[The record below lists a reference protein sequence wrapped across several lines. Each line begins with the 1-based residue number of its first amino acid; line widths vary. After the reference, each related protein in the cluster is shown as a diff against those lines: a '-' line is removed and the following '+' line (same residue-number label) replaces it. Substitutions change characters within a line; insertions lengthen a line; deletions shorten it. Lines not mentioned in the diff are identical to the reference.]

1 MNIRKSL
8 GMAATTVK
16 ANLFNRISTNP
27 NRKDSSSTNYLD
39 LIYERDYKTIRRYR
53 DYREM
58 MQDPQVKIGIQILQM
73 FLLSREMHITATGE
87 NDIDK
92 QATDAL
98 ESFIKQDMD
107 TPLRN
112 VRKNIYTAIPY
123 GFSAQELVY
132 KLRDDGKI
140 GLKGMYPIHRRT
152 LDHADAF
159 DFDDDGELVALN
171 QSDVDVIGVNTPIP
185 IEKTLLYSFDC
196 EFDDPRGN
204 SALDEVYDNYYI
216 KKKILKWLAIF
227 LQKHEGPTVVGKI
240 DNDNKKMKMQEQLE
254 QLAEGRTNITIGKE
268 DDVSV
273 LESSHRGEAFFNAIT
288 YHDNV
293 IFRRL
298 FIGTLIMG
306 QDDAS
311 GAYSQSQTQV
321 EVMRMLLDGV
331 HEEIAGAMQKVLDQL
346 TDWNF
351 SQASKPKISFEK
363 FEDKDVIALL
373 AALQPYF
380 KDMIIEKGKWLDEI
394 IATAIKEYANIDVDL
409 DEDSTEEGGEYYN
422 PESIPGDENAPLNN
436 TQIVNDLVSTL
447 PVK

>member
-16 ANLFNRISTNP
+16 ANFFNRISTNP
-27 NRKDSSSTNYLD
+27 NRKDNSSTNYLD
-39 LIYERDYKTIRRYR
+39 LIYERDYKTVRRYR

-73 FLLSREMHITATGE
+73 FLLSREMHITPTG
-87 NDIDK
+87 DMDVDK
-92 QATDAL
+92 QAADAL
-98 ESFIKQDMD
+98 ESFLKQDMD

-112 VRKNIYTAIPY
+112 VRKNIYTALPY

-152 LDHADAF
+152 LDHSDAF
-159 DFDDDGELVALN
+159 DFDDNGELVALN

-185 IEKTLLYSFDC
+185 IEKVLLYSFDC
-196 EFDDPRGN
+196 EFDDRRGN
-204 SALDEVYDNYYI
+204 SALDEIYDNYYI

-227 LQKHEGPTVVGKI
+227 LQKHGSPFLVGKTGNNQWK
-240 DNDNKKMKMQEQLE
+240 DKLREQLE
-254 QLAEGRTNITIGKE
+254 GVIEGRTQMTIDK
-268 DDVSV
+268 DDEVSMI
-273 LESSHRGEAFFNAIT
+273 ESAKDGSAFFNAIS

-293 IFRRL
+293 MFRRL

-306 QDDAS
+306 QGDTS

-373 AALQPYF
+373 AALEPYL
-380 KDMIIEKGKWLDEI
+380 KDMIIEKGAWLNEI
-394 IATAIKEYANIDVDL
+394 MSTAIKEYANIDVDL
-409 DEDSTEEGGEYYN
+409 DEESTEDAGEYYN
-422 PESIPGDENAPLNN
+422 PSTIPGDENAPLNN